1 MYPAVFDIPRVERNS
16 RLLLLLRPV
25 LLLPFLP
32 WGILYTLA
40 MTAVHFIAWFAIL
53 FTGRHPH
60 VLWDFLEGYFR
71 FMATLSSYTLLLTDK
86 YPPFVPGSAERPAL
100 RNRIDHPERVSRAGT
115 LFRPLLLAPHFFF
128 AVGYGAVFCVLFGI
142 TWWTVL
148 LLGRMTDWQYR
159 WLVSFFIY
167 NARIR
172 AYSLLLVDEYPPF
185 NGAQPRAALEKF
197 SPEFDEA

>member
-1 MYPAVFDIPRVERNS
+1 MYPAVFDIPRVERSS
-16 RLLLLLRPV
+16 RLILLLRPLV
-25 LLLPFLP
+25 LLPFLP
-32 WGILYTLA
+32 WGMLYTVA
-40 MTAVHFIAWFAIL
+40 MGVVHFIAWLAIL
-53 FTGRHPH
+53 FTGRHPQL
-60 VLWDFLEGYFR
+60 LWDFLEGYFR
-71 FMATLSSYTLLLTDK
+71 FMATLSSYCLLLTDK
-86 YPPFVPGSAERPAL
+86 YPPFTGGAVAMRAIRVLVEHPPRMS
-100 RNRIDHPERVSRAGT
+100 RIT
-115 LFRPLLLAPHFFF
+115 TCFRPLLLAPHFFF
-128 AVGYGAVFCVLFGI
+128 AVGYGAVFCVVFGI